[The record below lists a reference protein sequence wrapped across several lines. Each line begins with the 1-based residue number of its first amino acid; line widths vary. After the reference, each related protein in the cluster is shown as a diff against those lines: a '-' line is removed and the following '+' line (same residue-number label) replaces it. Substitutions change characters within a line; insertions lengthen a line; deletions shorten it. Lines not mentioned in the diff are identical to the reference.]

1 MPFKIIPIQLN
12 LPYVNATQRVVTST
26 SDMNAPEL
34 IFIFFLFIVLLF
46 FYFIYLFIYCFVI
59 MVYGVQT
66 DVKKK

>member
-34 IFIFFLFIVLLF
+34 IFIFYFFIVLLF
-46 FYFIYLFIYCFVI
+46 FLLYIFIYLLLCH
-59 MVYGVQT
+59 YGVWSA
-66 DVKKK
+66 D